1 MRDLLSKK
9 SYISWDKTAC
19 LMPNSARRN
28 NAKEFEFERGHLQK
42 LPMYKTTDFSEAV
55 IRVNS
60 TSTIVI
66 KKITYSVPSTD
77 IPHELRVNFL
87 FVKFLNEKIF
97 LPKILQHFHFK
108 IA

>member
-1 MRDLLSKK
+1 MIGLFLQVGVGFSAMIAGLL
-9 SYISWDKTAC
+9 
-19 LMPNSARRN
+19 M
-28 NAKEFEFERGHLQK
+28 GMQ
-42 LPMYKTTDFSEAV
+42 AV
-55 IRVNS
+55 GA
-60 TSTIVI
+60 
-66 KKITYSVPSTD
+66 D

>member
-1 MRDLLSKK
+1 MQIIKLNVIDIIQEHTIADNENMK
-9 SYISWDKTAC
+9 SRFI
-19 LMPNSARRN
+19 P
-28 NAKEFEFERGHLQK
+28 
-42 LPMYKTTDFSEAV
+42 
-55 IRVNS
+55 
-60 TSTIVI
+60 
-66 KKITYSVPSTD
+66 D

>member
-1 MRDLLSKK
+1 M
-9 SYISWDKTAC
+9 
-19 LMPNSARRN
+19 
-28 NAKEFEFERGHLQK
+28 LQIT
-42 LPMYKTTDFSEAV
+42 PHH
-55 IRVNS
+55 
-60 TSTIVI
+60 TIVFSI
-66 KKITYSVPSTD
+66 NYVDFRKGIDGLCAICRDHLKSDPIEGAAD